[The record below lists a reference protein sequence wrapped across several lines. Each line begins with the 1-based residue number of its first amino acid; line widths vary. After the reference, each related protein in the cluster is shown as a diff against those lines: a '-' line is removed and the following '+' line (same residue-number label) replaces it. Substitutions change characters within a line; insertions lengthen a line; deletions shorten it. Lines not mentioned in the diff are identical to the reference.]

1 MSQPLH
7 GTLSMLKSSVRQ
19 LAEEL
24 RSFDRVGYRI
34 GDPQCTHR
42 AGLRLLVVEP
52 DRVIVEF
59 SPDDITMN
67 GITYEATYCVRP

>member
-7 GTLSMLKSSVRQ
+7 GMLSMLKSSVRQ

-24 RSFDRVGYRI
+24 RSFDRVGYRA
-34 GDPQCTHR
+34 GEPQCTHR

-52 DRVIVEF
+52 DRVIAEF
-59 SPDDITMN
+59 PQYDITMN
-67 GITYEATYCVRP
+67 GITDEATYCVRP